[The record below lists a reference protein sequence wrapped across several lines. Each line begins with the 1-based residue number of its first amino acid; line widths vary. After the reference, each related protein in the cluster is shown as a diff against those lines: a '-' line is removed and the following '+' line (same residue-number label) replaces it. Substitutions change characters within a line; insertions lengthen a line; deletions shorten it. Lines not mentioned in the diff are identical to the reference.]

1 MANDGNGE
9 QALEPAS
16 RQRGRGSQ
24 IVYDELR
31 KAILDLSLE
40 PGSPLDEVSLSEQFD
55 MSRTPIRE
63 ALVRLAAE
71 DLVTTLPNR
80 NTIVSPIDFVAMPVY
95 FEALCL
101 MYRVTTRSAAVHH
114 RPEHL
119 VSVRAHEAAFA
130 AAVERRDAIAMI
142 GANRDFHVAIA
153 EAGGNSYFTTFFAK
167 LLDEGRRVLRLYYSS
182 FDDRLPRR
190 YVVDHEEMVRAIE
203 RRDANLADSIAA
215 EHAEQIV
222 RQIQSYLSR
231 TTTLSMTLPSRPE

>member
-1 MANDGNGE
+1 MTQNTDE
-9 QALEPAS
+9 QTHEPVP

-24 IVYDELR
+24 IVYEELR
-31 KAILDLSLE
+31 KAILDLSLA
-40 PGSPLDEVSLSEQFD
+40 PGSPLDEVSLSGQFE

-80 NTIVSPIDFVAMPVY
+80 NTIVSHIDFVNMPVY

-101 MYRVTTRSAAVHH
+101 MYRVSTRSAAVHH
-114 RPEHL
+114 RPEQLATMRRH
-119 VSVRAHEAAFA
+119 ADAFA
-130 AAVERRDAIAMI
+130 EAVDRRDAVAMI

-153 EAGGNSYFTTFFAK
+153 EAGGNSYFTTFFGK
-167 LLDEGRRVLRLYYSS
+167 LLDEGQRVLRLYYSS
-182 FDDRLPRR
+182 FDDKLPRK
-190 YVVDHEEMVRAIE
+190 YVVDHEEMVQAIE
-203 RRDANLADSIAA
+203 VRDADLADKLAA

-231 TTTLSMTLPSRPE
+231 RTTLGMSLPGRPA